1 MFQLESKDAQAFIS
15 DFEQLM
21 VTLTWYSPASP
32 NNIDLDIF
40 AVYEAK
46 DGRRGVVYY
55 KDLGDMNAFPFI
67 KLSGDAGSD
76 DDDVAGEKEES
87 LVIVNL
93 SEMKYVW
100 LCCWDY
106 PKVESGQPGRLVGSN
121 AKVTIMDDKGNNFE
135 VPLVCEN
142 AGNVARIA
150 TIDNSSP
157 ISIKLLNSSR
167 AGVLQGLNPG
177 ALMSFLQS

>member
-1 MFQLESKDAQAFIS
+1 MFQLEAKDAQAFIS

-21 VTLTWYSPASP
+21 VAMTWTCSADF
-32 NNIDLDIF
+32 DLF

-46 DGRRGVVYY
+46 DGRRGIVYY

-67 KLSGDAGSD
+67 KLSGDAGTD
-76 DDDVAGEKEES
+76 DSGGDNEES
-87 LVIVNL
+87 LVIVSL
-93 SEMKYVW
+93 TEMKYVW

-106 PKVESGQPGRLVGSN
+106 PKVEAGQPGRFGGSDV
-121 AKVTIMDDKGNNFE
+121 KITIMDDKGNNFE
-135 VPLVCEN
+135 VPMVCTEQ
-142 AGNVARIA
+142 GNVARIA
-150 TIDNSSP
+150 TIDNTSP

-177 ALMSFLQS
+177 ALMSFLQG